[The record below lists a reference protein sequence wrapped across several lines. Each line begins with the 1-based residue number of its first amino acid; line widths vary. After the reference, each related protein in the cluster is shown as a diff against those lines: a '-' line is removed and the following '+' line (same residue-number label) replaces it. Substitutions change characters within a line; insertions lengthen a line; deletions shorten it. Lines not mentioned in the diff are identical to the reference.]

1 VKLFATEPGILV
13 SGLAHGA
20 ILLVSLVAFSN
31 PPPLQVLEESVPVE
45 IITSSQ
51 LNEIMKGEKTA
62 TKPADKPQVVDKVAD
77 ITEPK
82 PEPKKVEAKTDIAA
96 PPPPKEK
103 APDPTPPAPLP
114 PQRVAALEPKPEP
127 PKPEPPK
134 PEPPKVEPVKP
145 EPAKAKVEDKPKA
158 EAIEPAKP
166 VPPQRPKAE
175 DKPKTEDKPKPPE
188 KPQPPEKPKAEDKPK
203 PDALAKLIESK
214 KTPDPQKPQDK
225 PKASEQTSETQRK
238 FDAASLKNL
247 LSKEDP
253 QQKAA
258 TGAQLSQTA
267 SIGSPTASAARMS
280 PSLSAKLDGF
290 LKERYAECWGDSSL
304 WLGLRYVPQI
314 KVHFT
319 REGILGATPEL
330 RNAPSDPKLRSLA
343 DSAMRAV
350 RKCNPMPIPTEFMP
364 YYDEWK
370 DQLLRFNPEDMAG

>member
-1 VKLFATEPGILV
+1 MKLSATEPGILV

-20 ILLVSLVAFSN
+20 ILLVSLVAFSS
-31 PPPLQVLEESVPVE
+31 PPPMQDIEESVPVE
-45 IITSSQ
+45 IVTSSQ

-62 TKPADKPQVVDKVAD
+62 PKPADKPQVVDKVSEV
-77 ITEPK
+77 TEPK
-82 PEPKKVEAKTDIAA
+82 PEPKKVEAKVDVPT

-103 APDPTPPAPLP
+103 APEPEPPAPLP
-114 PQRVAALEPKPEP
+114 PQRTAALEPKPEP

-134 PEPPKVEPVKP
+134 VEPAKP
-145 EPAKAKVEDKPKA
+145 EPAKAKAEDKPKA
-158 EAIEPAKP
+158 ETIEQAKP
-166 VPPQRPKAE
+166 VPPTRPK
-175 DKPKTEDKPKPPE
+175 PEDKPKPPE
-188 KPQPPEKPKAEDKPK
+188 KPKVEEKPK
-203 PDALAKLIESK
+203 PDALAKLIDAK
-214 KTPDPQKPQDK
+214 KTPDVPKPPAK
-225 PKASEQTSETQRK
+225 PKANEQTSDNQRK

-247 LSKEDP
+247 LSKEEQ

-258 TGAQLSQTA
+258 TGAQQNQTA
-267 SIGSPTASAARMS
+267 SIGSPTANAQRMS
-280 PSLSAKLDGF
+280 PTLSAKLDGF

-319 REGILGATPEL
+319 REGILGGTPEL

-343 DSAMRAV
+343 ESAMRAV
-350 RKCNPMPIPTEFMP
+350 RKCNPMPIPVEFMP

>member
-1 VKLFATEPGILV
+1 MKLSATEPGILV

-20 ILLVSLVAFSN
+20 ILLVSLVAFSS
-31 PPPLQVLEESVPVE
+31 PPPLQDLEESVPVE

-62 TKPADKPQVVDKVAD
+62 TKPADKPQIVEKVAE

-82 PEPKKVEAKTDIAA
+82 PEPKKVEAKVDIAA

-103 APDPTPPAPLP
+103 APEPEPPTPLP
-114 PQRVAALEPKPEP
+114 PQRVAALE

-145 EPAKAKVEDKPKA
+145 EPAKAKAEDKPKA

-166 VPPQRPKAE
+166 VPPPRPKA
-175 DKPKTEDKPKPPE
+175 EDKPKPPE

-203 PDALAKLIESK
+203 PDALAKLIDAK
-214 KTPDPQKPQDK
+214 KTPDPPKPPAK
-225 PKASEQTSETQRK
+225 PKTSEQTSETQRK
-238 FDAASLKNL
+238 FDVARLKEV

-258 TGAQLSQTA
+258 TGAQLNQTA
-267 SIGSPTASAARMS
+267 SIGSPTANAARMS

-330 RNAPSDPKLRSLA
+330 RNAPTDPKLRSLA
-343 DSAMRAV
+343 ESAMRAV
-350 RKCNPMPIPTEFMP
+350 RKCNPMPIPVEFMP